1 MSEDLSQEFINFC
14 TLVQGDSS
22 LRDRLVACQD
32 FDSVLAIAEG
42 AGFQLSR
49 ADISKV
55 QELGASAMNE
65 RELND
70 DELSS
75 LAWGLMDDCP
85 DQKRG
90 DSQQ

>member
-1 MSEDLSQEFINFC
+1 
-14 TLVQGDSS
+14 
-22 LRDRLVACQD
+22 
-32 FDSVLAIAEG
+32 
-42 AGFQLSR
+42 
-49 ADISKV
+49 
-55 QELGASAMNE
+55 MNE